1 MKAYKGFKPQDDGTM
16 LCRDKTYREG
26 GTYQEQS
33 ATICKKGMH
42 ACVMPLDTLT
52 YYPPQSSV
60 YHEVEVDEDSKGT
73 PGQDSKVVSKRLT
86 VGARLGIAGMVRAQL
101 ALVFE
106 RAQKTTTGYSAHAAT
121 TGNYA
126 HAATTGNSAHATTTG
141 NYAHATT
148 TGNSAIATTTGNYAH
163 AATTGNS
170 AIAAALGGAHAKA
183 SKGGWLILAEYRRGE
198 LIDLVTVQV
207 GHKRR
212 GVRVKADAWYLL
224 RDGRLVHVNEDG
236 TEVKK

>member
-106 RAQKTTTGYSAHAAT
+106 RAQKTTTGDCAHAAT
-121 TGNYA
+121 TGY
-126 HAATTGNSAHATTTG
+126 S
-141 NYAHATT
+141 
-148 TGNSAIATTTGNYAH
+148 AH